1 MINYI
6 RINKVEAAVIASTEE
21 CKWNEEKY
29 LKPLAFE
36 PWLMFGNYLYYLEKK
51 LIYAAVTFFIVYSS

>member
-6 RINKVEAAVIASTEE
+6 RIEKVDSAAIASTEE
-21 CKWNEEKY
+21 CKWNDEKY

-36 PWLMFGNYLYYLEKK
+36 PWLMFGKITYEIIAL
-51 LIYAAVTFFIVYSS
+51 